1 MGIDGLQVKVAT
13 NPSADPCRPRAADHP
28 TYPVIR
34 GRAPR
39 SMSVLAFASLMMQI
53 VPLSSSS
60 IGGKLLRRL
69 ALAVLA
75 TLAIGA
81 SACSA
86 TSTATANPPAVT
98 KFKPTSGPVGTTV
111 VIKGTNLTGAT
122 RVAFNGV
129 AATIIKDFARNI
141 RVKVP
146 VGATT
151 GKIEIVT
158 PKGQVQTATV
168 FKVT

>member
-1 MGIDGLQVKVAT
+1 MG
-13 NPSADPCRPRAADHP
+13 
-28 TYPVIR
+28 
-34 GRAPR
+34 
-39 SMSVLAFASLMMQI
+39 VLAFVSLMVQI
-53 VPLSSSS
+53 VPLSSSL
-60 IGGKLLRRL
+60 IGDKLLRRL

-81 SACSA
+81 SACSTTT
-86 TSTATANPPAVT
+86 TSTTTSTTANPPAVT
-98 KFKPTSGPVGTTV
+98 KFKPASGPVGSTV

>member
-1 MGIDGLQVKVAT
+1 MG
-13 NPSADPCRPRAADHP
+13 
-28 TYPVIR
+28 
-34 GRAPR
+34 
-39 SMSVLAFASLMMQI
+39 VLAFVSLMVQI
-53 VPLSSSS
+53 VPLSSSL
-60 IGGKLLRRL
+60 IGDKLLRRL

-81 SACSA
+81 SACSTTT
-86 TSTATANPPAVT
+86 TSTTTTSTTAGPPAVT

-122 RVAFNGV
+122 SVAFNGV

>member
-1 MGIDGLQVKVAT
+1 MG
-13 NPSADPCRPRAADHP
+13 
-28 TYPVIR
+28 
-34 GRAPR
+34 
-39 SMSVLAFASLMMQI
+39 VLAFVSLMVQI
-53 VPLSSSS
+53 VPLSSSL
-60 IGGKLLRRL
+60 IGDKLLRRL

-81 SACSA
+81 SACSTTT
-86 TSTATANPPAVT
+86 TSTTTTSTTAGPPAVT
-98 KFKPTSGPVGTTV
+98 KFKPASGPVGSTV

-158 PKGQVQTATV
+158 PKGRVQTATV